1 MEAIDQ
7 GGYGALALNLIKLA
21 VGAEDLE
28 SVARFQAR
36 RRRELG
42 RLLHF
47 TRMMPRRRDELLD
60 GGSIYWVIRGLVR
73 ARQRILGIEAATD
86 REGRAMTALVL
97 DPELIRTEPRSQR
110 AFQGWRYLTAEQA
123 PRDLGQAVDGLEE
136 MPPDMIAELRALGL
150 I

>member
-1 MEAIDQ
+1 M
-7 GGYGALALNLIKLA
+7 ALNLIKLA

-28 SVARFQAR
+28 AVARFQAR

-73 ARQRILGIEAATD
+73 ARQRILGIEAVTD

-97 DPELIRTEPRSQR
+97 DPALVRTEPRSQR

-123 PRDLGQAVDGLEE
+123 PRDLGQAADGLEE
-136 MPPDMIAELRALGL
+136 MPPEMIAELRALGL

>member
-1 MEAIDQ
+1 M
-7 GGYGALALNLIKLA
+7 ALNLIKLA
-21 VGAEDLE
+21 VGADDLE

-47 TRMMPRRRDELLD
+47 TRMMPRRREELLD
-60 GGSIYWVIRGLVR
+60 GGSIYWVVRGLVR
-73 ARQRILGIEAATD
+73 ARQRILDIEAVTD
-86 REGRAMTALVL
+86 REGRAMTALLL

-110 AFQGWRYLTAEQA
+110 AFQGWRYLSAEQA
-123 PRDLGQAVDGLEE
+123 PPDLGRAAEGVAE
-136 MPPDMIAELRALGL
+136 MPPEMLAELRALGL

>member
-1 MEAIDQ
+1 M
-7 GGYGALALNLIKLA
+7 ALNLIKLA

-47 TRMMPRRRDELLD
+47 TRMMPQRRDELLD
-60 GGSIYWVIRGLVR
+60 GGSIYWVVRGLVR
-73 ARQRILGIEAATD
+73 ARQRILDIEAVTD

-97 DPELIRTEPRSQR
+97 DPDLVRTEPRSQR
-110 AFQGWRYLTAEQA
+110 AFQGWRYLTAEKA
-123 PRDLGQAVDGLEE
+123 PRDLGQADEGLAE
-136 MPPDMIAELRALGL
+136 MPPEMLAELRALGL

>member
-1 MEAIDQ
+1 M
-7 GGYGALALNLIKLA
+7 ALNLIKLA

-60 GGSIYWVIRGLVR
+60 GGSIYWVVRGLVR
-73 ARQRILGIEAATD
+73 ARQRILDIEAVTD

-97 DPELIRTEPRSQR
+97 DPDLVRTEPRSQR
-110 AFQGWRYLTAEQA
+110 AFQGWRYLTAEKA
-123 PRDLGQAVDGLEE
+123 PRDLGQADEGLAE
-136 MPPDMIAELRALGL
+136 MPPEMLAELRALGL

>member
-1 MEAIDQ
+1 M
-7 GGYGALALNLIKLA
+7 ALNLIKLA

-42 RLLHF
+42 RLLHC

>member
-1 MEAIDQ
+1 M
-7 GGYGALALNLIKLA
+7 ALNLIKLA

-60 GGSIYWVIRGLVR
+60 GGSIYWVVRGLVR
-73 ARQRILGIEAATD
+73 ARQRILDIEAVTD

-97 DPELIRTEPRSQR
+97 DPDLVRTEPRSQR
-110 AFQGWRYLTAEQA
+110 AFQGWRYLTAEKA
-123 PRDLGQAVDGLEE
+123 PRDLGQGAEGLAE
-136 MPPDMIAELRALGL
+136 MPPEMLAELRSLGL

>member
-1 MEAIDQ
+1 M
-7 GGYGALALNLIKLA
+7 ALNLIKLA
-21 VGAEDLE
+21 VGAEDLD

-73 ARQRILGIEAATD
+73 ARQRILDIEAVTD

-97 DPELIRTEPRSQR
+97 DPELVRTEPRSQR

-123 PRDLGQAVDGLEE
+123 PQDLGPGTEGLAE
-136 MPPDMIAELRALGL
+136 MPPEMLAELRALGL
-150 I
+150 L

>member
-1 MEAIDQ
+1 M
-7 GGYGALALNLIKLA
+7 ALNLIKLA
-21 VGAEDLE
+21 VGVEDLE

>member
-1 MEAIDQ
+1 M
-7 GGYGALALNLIKLA
+7 ALNLIKLA

-28 SVARFQAR
+28 AVARFQAR

>member
-1 MEAIDQ
+1 M
-7 GGYGALALNLIKLA
+7 ALNLIKLA

-28 SVARFQAR
+28 SIARFQAR

-47 TRMMPRRRDELLD
+47 TRMMPRRREELLD
-60 GGSIYWVIRGLVR
+60 GGSIYWVVRGLVR
-73 ARQRILGIEAATD
+73 ARQRMLDIEAVTD

-97 DPELIRTEPRSQR
+97 DPQLIRTEPRSQR
-110 AFQGWRYLTAEQA
+110 AFQGWRYLSAEQA
-123 PRDLGQAVDGLEE
+123 PPDLGQAAEGVAE
-136 MPPDMIAELRALGL
+136 MPPEMLAELRALGL

>member
-1 MEAIDQ
+1 M
-7 GGYGALALNLIKLA
+7 ALNLIKLA

-42 RLLHF
+42 RLLHL

-73 ARQRILGIEAATD
+73 ARQRILDIEAVTD

-97 DPELIRTEPRSQR
+97 DPELVRTEPRSQR

-123 PRDLGQAVDGLEE
+123 PRDLGRADEGLAE
-136 MPPDMIAELRALGL
+136 MPPEMLAELRALGL

>member
-1 MEAIDQ
+1 M
-7 GGYGALALNLIKLA
+7 ALNLIKLA

-73 ARQRILGIEAATD
+73 ARQRILGIEAVTD

-123 PRDLGQAVDGLEE
+123 PRDLGQTVDGLEE

>member
-1 MEAIDQ
+1 M
-7 GGYGALALNLIKLA
+7 ALNLIKLA